1 MFPKE
6 YLNHL
11 AATQPASFPMISLY
25 LYTGPDEHGRTTFDK
40 FVRKELPARA
50 KAYPLRSRERESFE
64 ADCERIHRYLQN
76 DLQSS
81 TNGLAIFACA
91 ANSFF
96 EAVQLEVPVEQQ
108 LFVSNEPHL
117 YPLARVYDQ
126 YRRHAAVLIDTH
138 SARLFAFELGEV
150 LDQKGVFGPKVSR
163 VSVGGWSQARYQRH
177 IRNFHLHH
185 AKEVVEALDKMV
197 KEDEIEQIVLAGDE
211 VIVPVFLDQLPVHLS
226 EKVIAVIRLDIAT
239 PEDQVRSATL
249 EVLRQEDTKRDI
261 EKVEHLFNEYRSGGL
276 GVVGA
281 SDTLGALDNGQVGEL
296 ILSASRGEIR
306 SDLKASSENQ
316 IELPDLLVNRAHQ
329 TSASVAFIED
339 PSLLAKVGGVGA
351 LLRYRV

>member
-1 MFPKE
+1 
-6 YLNHL
+6 
-11 AATQPASFPMISLY
+11 
-25 LYTGPDEHGRTTFDK
+25 
-40 FVRKELPARA
+40 
-50 KAYPLRSRERESFE
+50 
-64 ADCERIHRYLQN
+64 
-76 DLQSS
+76 
-81 TNGLAIFACA
+81 
-91 ANSFF
+91 
-96 EAVQLEVPVEQQ
+96 
-108 LFVSNEPHL
+108 
-117 YPLARVYDQ
+117 
-126 YRRHAAVLIDTH
+126 
-138 SARLFAFELGEV
+138 LFAFELGEV